1 MIGSDTLAWQL
12 REAREDENVKA
23 VVLRIDSPGGSVF
36 ASEVIRREVAAL
48 SEAGKPVVASMS
60 SLAASG
66 GYYIAMDADRIV
78 ASPATLTGSIGIIA
92 MFPTFQ
98 RTLGKLGVHS
108 DGVGTTAL
116 SGDFRADRPLGEASR
131 QILQQSIE
139 YEYSQFVARVAQGR
153 DRAVEQVE
161 AVAQGRVWAG
171 ADAKDLGLV
180 DELGGYPRAIELAA
194 ELANLGTDFRVDY
207 PEATGGLGEMFGLR
221 IRVAA
226 ASVVAPLVPKAAFP
240 QLAASLAPIAAEAQR
255 LARLSDP
262 GNLYVYCLACSID

>member
-1 MIGSDTLAWQL
+1 
-12 REAREDENVKA
+12 VKA

-78 ASPATLTGSIGIIA
+78 ASPATLTGSIGIFA

-98 RTLGKLGVHS
+98 RTLEKFGVHS

-116 SGDFRADRPLGEASR
+116 SGEFRADRPLGEASR

-139 YEYSQFVARVAQGR
+139 YEYAQFVARVAQGR
-153 DRAVEQVE
+153 DKAVEQIE

-180 DELGGYPRAIELAA
+180 DELGGYQRAIELAA
-194 ELANLGTDFRVDY
+194 ELANLGTDYRVDY
-207 PEATGGLGEMFGLR
+207 PEAGGGLGEMFGLR

-226 ASVVAPLVPKAAFP
+226 ASLVAPLLPESALT
-240 QLAASLAPIAAEAQR
+240 QLPRGLAPVVAEVQR
-255 LARLSDP
+255 LARLADP
-262 GNLYVYCLACSID
+262 RSLYVYCLACSLD